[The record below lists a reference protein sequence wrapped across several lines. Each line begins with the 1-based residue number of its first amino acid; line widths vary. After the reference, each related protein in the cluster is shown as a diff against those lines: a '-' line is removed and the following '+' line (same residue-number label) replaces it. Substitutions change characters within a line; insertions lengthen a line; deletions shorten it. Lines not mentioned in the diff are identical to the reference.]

1 MNTDGIKYLPNAFY
15 DMIVFAVPTVQF
27 AVGICIGWPGFN
39 IGWISYI
46 KNASPSFTLVII
58 MMGIAAS
65 YEYGRLAEA
74 LSAYLVQGPLEII
87 VQKTFWSKVVK
98 TEHKEDFLRER
109 DEIYDV
115 LGLEKPSDKRIG
127 NKWAIY
133 FFAFNKNP
141 SIGAD
146 LLKRYAWEK
155 LSRSSAFTYA
165 LLILISILSIVYNL
179 IDTHSCSF
187 RFGSSHY
194 IIGCFIM
201 AILTYLEYYRRNIW
215 NHVLLT
221 KVIPILKGQRR
232 GCTLEKTM

>member
-1 MNTDGIKYLPNAFY
+1 VNTDGIKYLPNAFY

-27 AVGICIGWPGFN
+27 VVGICIGWHDFN
-39 IGWISYI
+39 ICWISHI
-46 KNASPSFTLVII
+46 KNASPSFILVII
-58 MMGIAAS
+58 MMGIVAS

-74 LSAYLVQGPLEII
+74 LSAYLVQGLLEII
-87 VQKTFWSKVVK
+87 VKKTFWSKVVK
-98 TEHKEDFLRER
+98 SEHKEDFLRER
-109 DEIYDV
+109 NDIYDV
-115 LGLEKPSDKRIG
+115 LELEKPYDSRIG

-179 IDTHSCSF
+179 IDTHSYSF
-187 RFGSSHY
+187 RFGSSQY

-201 AILTYLEYYRRNIW
+201 TILTYLEYYRRNIW

-221 KVIPILKGQRR
+221 KVIPILKGQRKR
-232 GCTLEKTM
+232 CILEE